1 MKIAFVTRVY
11 VRLVHCGEL
20 VKYVIWEE
28 HILQVLSTAPAPCPW
43 KVVLNPSVF
52 GAYMVEQGSG
62 PLAARGWF
70 ESWRYLFFPSVLSSS
85 SMAFGMSRF

>member
-1 MKIAFVTRVY
+1 MRVY

-20 VKYVIWEE
+20 VKCVIWVE

-43 KVVLNPSVF
+43 KVVLSPSVL
-52 GAYMVEQGSG
+52 GAYMVEQGFE

-70 ESWRYLFFPSVLSSS
+70 ESRRYLFFPQSYPAALWL
-85 SMAFGMSRF
+85 MECLIFKTMP